1 MGATSSTFHSRLE
14 GDLRVDGIAVAAA
27 CLFHLVLV
35 FALITPA
42 MRHEAAVNTAMRF
55 AVKGPNQYDEIRVVV
70 IPYGDPGAS
79 APRRLM
85 GSVDAMSDA
94 RFRGKVAEERRV
106 LTHRQ
111 RGQEGES
118 VVPSTGFDA
127 LERLR
132 LVHGNLPTAQ
142 TEDIAAR
149 EIIKPEYPEE
159 ARSRG
164 VEGTVVLVALVNE
177 DGKVEDV
184 ALEAGVDPALDQ
196 AAMRA
201 AYMTPF
207 FPYKIEGVAQAVFV
221 RMPYHFELVGKLG
234 D

>member
-1 MGATSSTFHSRLE
+1 MSATGSTYHSRLE
-14 GDLRVDGIAVAAA
+14 SDLRVDGIAVAVA
-27 CLFHLVLV
+27 CLFHLLV
-35 FALITPA
+35 VFILVSPA
-42 MRHEAAVNTAMRF
+42 MRHEAAVRTAMRF
-55 AVKGPNQYDEIRVVV
+55 AVKGPTQYDEIRVIV

-94 RFRGKVAEERRV
+94 RFQGKVAAAQRLEDR
-106 LTHRQ
+106 RQ

-149 EIIKPEYPEE
+149 EIIKPEYPED
-159 ARSRG
+159 ARNRG
-164 VEGTVVLVALVNE
+164 IEGTVVLVALVNE

-184 ALEAGVDPALDQ
+184 ALEAGVDPVLDQ

-201 AYMTPF
+201 AYLTPF

-221 RMPYHFELVGKLG
+221 RMPYHFELVGRLG
-234 D
+234 N